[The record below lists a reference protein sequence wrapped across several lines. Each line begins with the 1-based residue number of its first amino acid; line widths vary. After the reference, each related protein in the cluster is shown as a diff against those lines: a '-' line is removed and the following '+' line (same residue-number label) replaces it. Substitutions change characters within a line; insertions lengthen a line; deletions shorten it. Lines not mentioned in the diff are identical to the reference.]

1 MSEYI
6 CSRCNNSFSCN
17 ADDADRITCPYCGEE
32 LALDNAS
39 DILPEGFRINGFR
52 IIRLLASGGCGRV
65 YLADQVAMERQVAI
79 KILKQSLADQEDAA
93 ERFINEARNAA
104 KFQYPNIVTTLEAGK
119 VNGLYYIAMQYVNG
133 ETVEKQLDDGKI
145 FSESEALS
153 IVLKIAGA
161 LQLIWNKHRMFHKDI
176 KPANIMLDSDNEAML
191 LDMGIAQQAG
201 EESLING
208 EVEGSPFYMSPEQI
222 QGKTLT
228 WSTDLYSLGATL
240 YHMVTGC
247 VPFYDK
253 SIDQIL
259 EMHNNAPY
267 PEPSERAP
275 GSDISPE
282 LSGLMKRMLGKT
294 PRKRFSSWEE
304 FLQAASVIYEER
316 QAEEQAFLHPPIKL
330 TPVITAS
337 QPLPGRPMKKHWV
350 LLFYGFILILFVL
363 ILAALFIWHNNRLA
377 AQALE
382 NCRFDPYTTNPQEY
396 KKALDQVY
404 LTAQKFGVRA
414 RIRREVDDAYA
425 RLKQFEN
432 EFLTLQAKVNQALN
446 RAEKLKA
453 QAQKETALGKKLVEQ
468 KHSDDNHYTRARKL
482 LNQAAIHLNGIT
494 TKDPRLQSVINER
507 IKLNEE
513 EIQKIKALEKE
524 RDTYAARLRKERE
537 ARIAEQKRRQAEAAR
552 LRQQEELR
560 KKQLAEENR
569 KKQTTLKSYQERLEK
584 YKNELRS
591 VIVEAV
597 LTQNFDSWAEK
608 LVSPEGLNEA
618 ADYKAATTA
627 FLNWY
632 QAMKIF
638 AEEMKSAHGLIY
650 DSRRDYVG
658 FPLMSPITGKK
669 MKVGRIKKDYI
680 LLYMEGMMSENLP
693 FSRFHSPEL
702 LSLERYASKKKK
714 RKFSVPAFFA
724 SFGRWKDAKQTASN
738 GFEKTE
744 IEFMINIY
752 FSNAVKDAARKWH
765 NGSKEEAR
773 RLLAAYGTMPEF
785 AKFKEELQQ
794 NIKNS
799 AGKSSPAEQKQK
811 TTKGKK

>member
-1 MSEYI
+1 MPPTFCRRGSG
-6 CSRCNNSFSCN
+6 STGSGS
-17 ADDADRITCPYCGEE
+17 
-32 LALDNAS
+32 S
-39 DILPEGFRINGFR
+39 
-52 IIRLLASGGCGRV
+52 RLLASGGCGRV

-153 IVLKIAGA
+153 IVIKIAGA

-350 LLFYGFILILFVL
+350 LLFYGFSLILFVL

-494 TKDPRLQSVINER
+494 TKTRVCNLSSTSESNSM
-507 IKLNEE
+507 
-513 EIQKIKALEKE
+513 
-524 RDTYAARLRKERE
+524 
-537 ARIAEQKRRQAEAAR
+537 
-552 LRQQEELR
+552 
-560 KKQLAEENR
+560 KK
-569 KKQTTLKSYQERLEK
+569 K
-584 YKNELRS
+584 
-591 VIVEAV
+591 
-597 LTQNFDSWAEK
+597 
-608 LVSPEGLNEA
+608 
-618 ADYKAATTA
+618 
-627 FLNWY
+627 
-632 QAMKIF
+632 
-638 AEEMKSAHGLIY
+638 
-650 DSRRDYVG
+650 SRRSKHWRRNATPMLPGSEKSVRRG
-658 FPLMSPITGKK
+658 LRNRSAGRRKRHASGNRRNSGKN
-669 MKVGRIKKDYI
+669 
-680 LLYMEGMMSENLP
+680 SLP
-693 FSRFHSPEL
+693 
-702 LSLERYASKKKK
+702 K
-714 RKFSVPAFFA
+714 
-724 SFGRWKDAKQTASN
+724 
-738 GFEKTE
+738 KTE
-744 IEFMINIY
+744 KSRQR
-752 FSNAVKDAARKWH
+752 SNLIR
-765 NGSKEEAR
+765 NGSK
-773 RLLAAYGTMPEF
+773 
-785 AKFKEELQQ
+785 
-794 NIKNS
+794 NIKMNS
-799 AGKSSPAEQKQK
+799 GPLSWRRS
-811 TTKGKK
+811 

>member
-1 MSEYI
+1 M
-6 CSRCNNSFSCN
+6 RHRLWRT
-17 ADDADRITCPYCGEE
+17 AD
-32 LALDNAS
+32 
-39 DILPEGFRINGFR
+39 
-52 IIRLLASGGCGRV
+52 
-65 YLADQVAMERQVAI
+65 
-79 KILKQSLADQEDAA
+79 
-93 ERFINEARNAA
+93 
-104 KFQYPNIVTTLEAGK
+104 
-119 VNGLYYIAMQYVNG
+119 
-133 ETVEKQLDDGKI
+133 
-145 FSESEALS
+145 S
-153 IVLKIAGA
+153 I
-161 LQLIWNKHRMFHKDI
+161 
-176 KPANIMLDSDNEAML
+176 
-191 LDMGIAQQAG
+191 
-201 EESLING
+201 
-208 EVEGSPFYMSPEQI
+208 
-222 QGKTLT
+222 
-228 WSTDLYSLGATL
+228 
-240 YHMVTGC
+240 
-247 VPFYDK
+247 
-253 SIDQIL
+253 
-259 EMHNNAPY
+259 
-267 PEPSERAP
+267 
-275 GSDISPE
+275 
-282 LSGLMKRMLGKT
+282 
-294 PRKRFSSWEE
+294 
-304 FLQAASVIYEER
+304 
-316 QAEEQAFLHPPIKL
+316 
-330 TPVITAS
+330 
-337 QPLPGRPMKKHWV
+337 
-350 LLFYGFILILFVL
+350 
-363 ILAALFIWHNNRLA
+363 
-377 AQALE
+377 
-382 NCRFDPYTTNPQEY
+382 PYTTNPQEY

-453 QAQKETALGKKLVEQ
+453 QAQKETALGRKLVEQ

-724 SFGRWKDAKQTASN
+724 SLGRWKDAKQTASN

-773 RLLAAYGTMPEF
+773 RLLAAYGTNAGVREIQGGTSAEYKEQCREIIPGG
-785 AKFKEELQQ
+785 AKTENNKR
-794 NIKNS
+794 
-799 AGKSSPAEQKQK
+799 
-811 TTKGKK
+811 